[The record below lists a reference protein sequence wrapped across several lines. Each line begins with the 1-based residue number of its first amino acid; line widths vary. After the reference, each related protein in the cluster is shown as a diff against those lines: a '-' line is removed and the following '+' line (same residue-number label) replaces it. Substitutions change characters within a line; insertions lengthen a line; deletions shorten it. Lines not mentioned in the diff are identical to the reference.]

1 MIPTGSDD
9 NDRTGASPVH
19 CKGGEAPV
27 CALRRRSDW
36 QNANANV
43 KNCFA
48 PFDSARFLSIMIVN
62 DVHVEVNE

>member
-27 CALRRRSDW
+27 CALRRRSAC
-36 QNANANV
+36 QNANV
-43 KNCFA
+43 KNRFT
-48 PFDSARFLSIMIVN
+48 PLDSVRGLSIMIVN
-62 DVHVEVNE
+62 DVHIEVNE